1 MRIKSKK
8 FIDTA
13 LSILCAHHF
22 KHLPIINIL
31 WCETIHP
38 TRTHLFQKESDDQFQ
53 QSLIIQ
59 YL

>member
-1 MRIKSKK
+1 MRMKSKK

-22 KHLPIINIL
+22 KHLPKLLLISFGVKQYIRQEHI
-31 WCETIHP
+31 
-38 TRTHLFQKESDDQFQ
+38 QKESDYQFQ
-53 QSLIIQ
+53 QSLIQ